1 MVTVTEF
8 EAAMAGVR
16 IAAHAAC
23 HNTARMAQTCAV
35 TITCTAI
42 VVIALSLAGAP
53 ANADRVIE
61 TRTLTVAGKPR
72 TYFVHQP
79 AGEGAGT
86 PRPLLLLLHGSQSSG
101 RALLNE
107 WIEVADHA
115 GVTLLAPNA
124 TTPVGWRI
132 RADGPDYLRAVID
145 DFATRSAFDRRRL
158 YLFGVSG
165 GAVHA
170 LTLGSIESEYFAA
183 VAIWA
188 GAWRERRSYLALAH
202 ARRKIPIALFIG
214 DRDEFFPI
222 DSVQETAAA
231 FRDAGHPVQLM
242 ILPGQRHDYHHVAA
256 RLNPAAW
263 DFLQA
268 SELPA
273 EPYFQ
278 PYD

>member
-1 MVTVTEF
+1 M
-8 EAAMAGVR
+8 R
-16 IAAHAAC
+16 
-23 HNTARMAQTCAV
+23 
-35 TITCTAI
+35 ITCTAI
-42 VVIALSLAGAP
+42 TVAALSLAGVA
-53 ANADRVIE
+53 ANASGVTE
-61 TRTLTVAGKPR
+61 VRTLTVAGKPR
-72 TYFVHQP
+72 TYVVYQP
-79 AGEGAGT
+79 VAAAAET
-86 PRPLLLLLHGSQSSG
+86 TRPLLLLLHGSESSG

-132 RADGPDYLRAVID
+132 REDGPDYLRMVIN

-158 YLFGVSG
+158 YLFGISG

-170 LTLGSIESEYFAA
+170 LTIGSIESDYFAA

-188 GAWRERRSYLALAH
+188 GAWREQRSYLALAH

-222 DSVQETAAA
+222 DSVRETAAA
-231 FRDAGHPVQLM
+231 FRNAGHPVQLT
-242 ILPGQRHDYHHVAA
+242 ILPGQRHDYHHVAS

-278 PYD
+278 SYD

>member
-1 MVTVTEF
+1 VKF
-8 EAAMAGVR
+8 PRPSRLAAR
-16 IAAHAAC
+16 PY
-23 HNTARMAQTCAV
+23 NARMSRSCV
-35 TITCTAI
+35 MSLICTAI
-42 VVIALSLAGAP
+42 TMIALPLAGPP
-53 ANADRVIE
+53 ANAGAMIE

-72 TYFVHQP
+72 TYFVYRP
-79 AGEGAGT
+79 AAEAAGT
-86 PRPLLLLLHGSQSSG
+86 PQPLLLLLHGSQSSG
-101 RALLNE
+101 RAILNE

-132 RADGPDYLRAVID
+132 REDGPDYLRAVIN
-145 DFATRSAFDRRRL
+145 DFASRSSFDRRRL

-170 LTLGSIESEYFAA
+170 LTIGSIESAYFAA

-188 GAWRERRSYLALAH
+188 GAWRDQRSYLALAH
-202 ARRKIPIALFIG
+202 ARRKIPIGLFIG
-214 DRDEFFPI
+214 DRDEFFPL

-231 FRDAGHPVQLM
+231 FRNAGHPVQLT
-242 ILPGQRHDYHHVAA
+242 ILPGQRHDYHRVAS

-263 DFLQA
+263 EFLQA

-273 EPYFQ
+273 EPYYQ

>member
-1 MVTVTEF
+1 
-8 EAAMAGVR
+8 
-16 IAAHAAC
+16 
-23 HNTARMAQTCAV
+23 MAQPCV
-35 TITCTAI
+35 MTITRIAI
-42 VVIALSLAGAP
+42 VVIALSLAGA
-53 ANADRVIE
+53 ATNADRVIE
-61 TRTLTVAGKPR
+61 TRTLTVAGKLR
-72 TYFVHQP
+72 TYFVYQP
-79 AGEGAGT
+79 AAGGAET

-132 RADGPDYLRAVID
+132 REDGPDYLHAVIN

-158 YLFGVSG
+158 YLFGISG

-170 LTLGSIESEYFAA
+170 LTIGSIESDYFAA

-188 GAWRERRSYLALAH
+188 GAWREQRSYLALAH

-222 DSVQETAAA
+222 DSVRETAAA
-231 FRDAGHPVQLM
+231 FRNAGHPVQLT
-242 ILPGQRHDYHHVAA
+242 ILPGQRHDYHHVAS

-278 PYD
+278 SYD

>member
-1 MVTVTEF
+1 
-8 EAAMAGVR
+8 
-16 IAAHAAC
+16 
-23 HNTARMAQTCAV
+23 
-35 TITCTAI
+35 
-42 VVIALSLAGAP
+42 VIALFLAAST
-53 ANADRVIE
+53 ANAVGAIE

-72 TYFVHQP
+72 TYFVYRP
-79 AGEGAGT
+79 AAEAAGT
-86 PRPLLLLLHGSQSSG
+86 PPPLLLLLHGSQSSG

-132 RADGPDYLRAVID
+132 REDGPDYLRTVIN
-145 DFATRSAFDRRRL
+145 DFASRSTFDRRRL

-170 LTLGSIESEYFAA
+170 LTIGAIESEYFAA

-188 GAWRERRSYLALAH
+188 GAWREQRSYVALAH
-202 ARRKIPIALFIG
+202 ARRKIPIAIFIG

-222 DSVQETAAA
+222 DSVRETGAA
-231 FRDAGHPVQLM
+231 FQNAGHPVQLT
-242 ILPGQRHDYHHVAA
+242 ILPGLRHDYHRVAA

-263 DFLQA
+263 DFLHA

-273 EPYFQ
+273 EPYYQ